1 MSFHSKNYLR
11 VITLGSEILQ
21 IIDEEDKLKIAEL
34 KCEEIENLLKSWE
47 SELQRQKDAQQSTH
61 YELICS
67 LQSLQVC
74 VYTIYYVCFVP
85 KDLRTTQLYFQS
97 VIKLL
102 LPISPDLVN
111 DFNKCLSAS

>member
-1 MSFHSKNYLR
+1 MSFHSKYYLR

-47 SELQRQKDAQQSTH
+47 AELQRQNDAQQSTH
-61 YELICS
+61 YELKCS

-74 VYTIYYVCFVP
+74 VYTMFV
-85 KDLRTTQLYFQS
+85 LYQK
-97 VIKLL
+97 I
-102 LPISPDLVN
+102 
-111 DFNKCLSAS
+111 